1 MNKPQAPIDYNNPVI
16 TIKGLKK
23 SFDDYHVLRGVDLQL
38 FQGENLVVLGR
49 SGTGK
54 SVLIKIVSG
63 LLTADH
69 GSVNVLGCDINKVT
83 PKELQELQGENLVV
97 LGRSGTGKSVL
108 IKIVSGLLT
117 ADHGSVNVLGCDI
130 NKVTPKELQELR
142 IRIGFSFQNSALYD
156 SMTVRKNLEFP
167 LVRNRK
173 GIGKKEIDAK
183 VDEVLEA
190 VGLRQT
196 INQMP
201 SELSGGQR
209 KRIGIARTLI
219 LNPEIML
226 YDEPTAGLDPITC
239 IDINELINEVQEQY
253 KTSSIIITHDLTC
266 AKQTGDRIAML
277 LDGQFQHQ
285 GTFEEV
291 FDTDDKR
298 VKPFFDYNFIK

>member
-1 MNKPQAPIDYNNPVI
+1 MEKQKSPIDHNNAVI
-16 TIKGLKK
+16 RVQGLKK
-23 SFDDYHVLRGVDLQL
+23 AFGDYEVLRGVDLEL
-38 FQGENLVVLGR
+38 YQGENLVVLGR

-54 SVLIKIVSG
+54 SVLIKVISG
-63 LLTADH
+63 LLEADS
-69 GSVNVLGCDINKVT
+69 GKVEVLGKDIEHLNT
-83 PKELQELQGENLVV
+83 REL
-97 LGRSGTGKSVL
+97 R
-108 IKIVSGLLT
+108 
-117 ADHGSVNVLGCDI
+117 
-130 NKVTPKELQELR
+130 ELR

-167 LVRNRK
+167 LVRNRP
-173 GIGKKEIDAK
+173 GITKAEIDK
-183 VDEVLEA
+183 SVESVLDA
-190 VGLRQT
+190 VGLSQT

-239 IDINELINEVQEQY
+239 IEINDLINEVQQNY

-277 LDGQFQHQ
+277 LDGRFQREGSFNQ
-285 GTFEEV
+285 V
-291 FDTDDKR
+291 FDTDDAR